1 MSETAT
7 PRPWGYFVL
16 KLAFISV
23 FACVPAYF
31 AWITNNGIKPYFE
44 EHGLG
49 HDAAHTGLVLAS
61 CIMHIAFSY
70 VQTILQFLLSPAPPG
85 NGYKW
90 FSGVLAIVAMVFDCI
105 TAKYAWE
112 WYHVFQN
119 AGEAVLAKNCL
130 ALFIIVIIGLAIEGI
145 VLGPFVLFLLS
156 MCGYVVV
163 SSAISAV

>member
-1 MSETAT
+1 MYETGT
-7 PRPWGYFVL
+7 SRPWGYFVL

-23 FACVPAYF
+23 FACVSAYF

-44 EHGLG
+44 EHGLD

-61 CIMHIAFSY
+61 CIMH
-70 VQTILQFLLSPAPPG
+70 
-85 NGYKW
+85 
-90 FSGVLAIVAMVFDCI
+90 GVLAILAMVFDCI

-112 WYHVFQN
+112 WYHVFEN
-119 AGEAVLAKNCL
+119 ACEAVLEKNCL
-130 ALFIIVIIGLAIEGI
+130 TLFIIVIIGLAIEGI
-145 VLGPFVLFLLS
+145 VLGLFVLFLLS